1 MTSRLAVHGGTPTI
15 KKDFSRFNTF
25 DDKEIVAA
33 SNVLKLGNLSSYLGA
48 PGEKFYGGEQV
59 LSFESE
65 FAEVFTVKN
74 AISVNSW
81 TSGLWAIIGAL
92 DLEPGSEVLVS
103 SWTMAATAT
112 TILHWGLI
120 PVFTDIDPLTFN
132 MDFEDICKKTTK
144 RTKAIVSP
152 DIFGLSAENIKIKAW
167 CEANNLIFVSD
178 SAQSPLATDGDGNFT
193 STVCHIGGFSL
204 NYHKHMHVGE
214 GGVVVT
220 SDDKLAERVKMLR
233 NHGEVA
239 VGFGND
245 FQKRQRGILGM
256 NLRLG
261 EIEAAIGRVQ
271 LKKVQQAV
279 ISRREAGLHLNQL
292 LSNLSG
298 LKTVHIPD
306 NYEHSFYVSGFVLDY
321 VENDQLPTRET
332 LLLALKAEGVPAL
345 MGGYQNIH
353 KLPLFAGQLAIGE
366 TGWPYSLLEN
376 RRREEIS
383 KTKLPTAESY
393 HDKLFFAINLCAHN
407 YDEGEINLISK
418 AFLKVWEN
426 LGLLKNTSK
435 NGN

>member
-1 MTSRLAVHGGTPTI
+1 MANLLALHGGTPTI
-15 KKDFSRFNTF
+15 KKEFSKFSTY
-25 DDKEIVAA
+25 DDKEIFAA
-33 SNVLKLGNLSSYLGA
+33 TNVLKSGNLSSYLGA

-65 FAEVFTVKN
+65 FAEVFKVKN

-103 SWTMAATAT
+103 TWTMAATAT

-120 PVFTDIDPLTFN
+120 PVFTDINPFTFN
-132 MDFEDICKKTTK
+132 MDYEDICRKTTK
-144 RTKAIVSP
+144 RTRAVVSP
-152 DIFGLSAENIKIKAW
+152 DIFGLSAENIQIKDW
-167 CEANNLIFVSD
+167 CEKNGLIFVSD

-193 STVCHIGGFSL
+193 STVCHVGGFSL
-204 NYHKHMHVGE
+204 NYHKHIHVGE

-271 LKKVQQAV
+271 LKKVQRAV
-279 ISRREAGLHLNQL
+279 VSRREAGIRLNQL

-298 LKTVHIPD
+298 LKTVYIPN

-321 VENDQLPTRET
+321 AENDQMPTRET

-353 KLPLFAGQLAIGE
+353 KLPLFADQLAIGE
-366 TGWPYSLLEN
+366 TGWPYSLIEKV
-376 RRREEIS
+376 RREEIGKS
-383 KTKLPTAESY
+383 KLPTAESF

-407 YDEGEINLISK
+407 YDEEEISLISK

-426 LGLLKNTSK
+426 LDLLKK
-435 NGN
+435 